1 TRVDT
6 GEAKLAPAE
15 PLDVAPLGLAVG
27 KDAVW
32 VLGGKRTGP
41 STTLL
46 RIDPK
51 TLRVTRRL
59 VLPSASSCA
68 THPFASC
75 NPALVADGV
84 WVPLIDGL
92 VHVTPDGRMADRSV
106 PLNGHVWAV
115 TSSENTLWALA
126 ESALYRIDSATGV
139 AQRTSLREA
148 LGPGMHS
155 NNIVASRQEVWFS
168 SFPTARA
175 ELGIAR
181 LTLVDPRAGT
191 TKIVRSR
198 PYPGGGSLALLA
210 GGLWIDRFDGQGE
223 LDR

>member
-1 TRVDT
+1 M
-6 GEAKLAPAE
+6 
-15 PLDVAPLGLAVG
+15 
-27 KDAVW
+27 
-32 VLGGKRTGP
+32 
-41 STTLL
+41 
-46 RIDPK
+46 
-51 TLRVTRRL
+51 
-59 VLPSASSCA
+59 LPSASSCA

-155 NNIVASRQEVWFS
+155 NNIVVSRQAVWFS

-181 LTLVDPRAGT
+181 LTLVDPRAGM

-223 LDR
+223 LDRLDARDGSITGPILVVPGDVTWIVPPKAAGDRRELDQVTLTPTG